1 MLDAAQVLATLA
13 VLALLVSGAFW
24 IKVAGADE
32 MHDGG
37 IVVAGNVD
45 RASKLLAVS
54 VALSA
59 TAASLA
65 IVAWINV

>member
-1 MLDAAQVLATLA
+1 MLEAAWILASLGA
-13 VLALLVSGAFW
+13 VALLLSGTFW
-24 IKVAGADE
+24 IKVAGKNE
-32 MHDGG
+32 MHAGG
-37 IVVAGNVD
+37 TVVAGHVE

-59 TAASLA
+59 AAASFA

>member
-1 MLDAAQVLATLA
+1 MLDAAQILASLA
-13 VLALLVSGAFW
+13 ALALLVSGAFW
-24 IKVAGADE
+24 IKVAGSDE
-32 MHDGG
+32 IHDGG